1 MKSSEKKN
9 GKPHGKKRM
18 TRRELLK
25 YAALSV
31 PILQA
36 GVASKANASRR
47 GPTKNVILFMTDQ
60 ERRIQHFPPDWAK
73 QNLPGLTRLKQNG
86 LTFENAFTNACM
98 CSPARSTWMSGYF
111 PAQHGVKYTLE
122 EDMTNIL
129 VTPQV
134 ELPVRLK
141 NIATVM
147 SAAGFNVVY
156 KGKWHCSKPAGATFV
171 PADLE
176 KYGFSRWDPPDAG
189 ANQDMDQEGGG
200 TVDNDGRYM
209 NDTGDVQDGKEGA
222 LTYLTSQAA
231 TQQPFFMIVSLV
243 NPHDVLSYPDNFGMG
258 TNGFG
263 YPESAL
269 VGDINI
275 PATIREDLSTK
286 PTVQQQFLNITKLL
300 GLLHT
305 PQRQRNY
312 LNFYGNL
319 MKSSD
324 SHLVELL
331 DTLEDVD
338 LLEDTLIIRTADHG
352 EMGLT
357 HDGQRQKNFNFYEE
371 TMRVPLVY
379 SNPKLYNHALKSKAL
394 VSHVDFL
401 PTIAS
406 LFDAPLSARSPWQG
420 IDYSSMVLDPSAP
433 PVQDYTVF
441 TYDDF
446 QSGQKTPPYPDP
458 PNHIISIREDRFKFA
473 DYYDVAGEVPNQ
485 LEMYDRLKDPLE
497 TENLAFAGFHRNSEQ
512 QKEFERLQLKLQI
525 VKATRLQPLV

>member
-1 MKSSEKKN
+1 MSKSSKKKN
-9 GKPHGKKRM
+9 GKPHVKKRM

-36 GVASKANASRR
+36 GVASKADAARR
-47 GPTKNVILFMTDQ
+47 RPSKNIILFMTDQ
-60 ERRIQHFPPDWAK
+60 ERRIQHFPRDWAN
-73 QNLPGLTRLKQNG
+73 QNLPGLTRLMQNG

-98 CSPARSTWMSGYF
+98 CSPARSTFMSGYF
-111 PAQHGVKYTLE
+111 PAQHGVRYTLE
-122 EDMTNIL
+122 EDMPAPFY
-129 VTPQV
+129 PQV
-134 ELPVRLK
+134 ELPVHLK

-147 SAAGFNVVY
+147 SAAGFNAVY
-156 KGKWHCSKPAGATFV
+156 KGKWHCSKPAGSEFV
-171 PADLE
+171 PADLA

-189 ANQDMDQEGGG
+189 ANQDPDQAGGG
-200 TVDNDGRYM
+200 SQNNDGRYM
-209 NDTGDVQDGKEGA
+209 NDNGDVQDGNEGA
-222 LTYLTSQAA
+222 LTYLTSQAV

-243 NPHDVLSYPDNFGMG
+243 NPHDVLSYPNNYI
-258 TNGFG
+258 TFG
-263 YPESAL
+263 YDDSVL
-269 VGDINI
+269 VGDIHI
-275 PATIREDLSTK
+275 PATNGEDLATK
-286 PTVQQQFLNITKLL
+286 PTVQQQFLNISQLL
-300 GLLHT
+300 GLLDT
-305 PQRQRNY
+305 PQKKQNY

-324 SHLVELL
+324 NYLVELL
-331 DTLEDVD
+331 DTLEDLN

-357 HDGQRQKNFNFYEE
+357 HGGQRQKNFNFYEE

-379 SNPKLYNHALKSKAL
+379 SNPKLYNREFKSKAL

-406 LFDAPLSARSPWQG
+406 LFDAPLSARAPWQG
-420 IDYSSMVLDPSAP
+420 IDYSRVVLDPSTP

-446 QSGQKTPPYPDP
+446 QSGQNTPPYPDP

-473 DYYDVAGEVPNQ
+473 EYYDVAGEVPSQ

-497 TENLAFAGFHRNSEQ
+497 TENLAFAGFHRNGEQ